1 MLEKKHKTPLR
12 YMGGK
17 SRATKTLIQ
26 FLPDTMI
33 GKYVE
38 PFVGGGSMAFAFSRQ
53 YPHVPIHINDKYYNL
68 YCFWITLRDS
78 PQELVETLLK
88 VKSDACD
95 AVGHRKLFEDCKEY
109 LLNIQCGQPWN
120 NKFDIGWRWWVCN
133 KCSFS
138 GLGESSGFSEKA
150 SVSNFSE
157 NNIHALL
164 AYGEHIKNWK
174 ITNADY
180 SDCLIDDPNTFFYLD
195 PPYAK
200 VGKDG
205 TSFLYG
211 RNGDMHKNFDHVE
224 FHTQVSFCKSPIM
237 ISYDNND
244 LIKTMYHDWDQ
255 HTFDLTYTLHSG
267 KNYREAEKNRK
278 ELLLTNYVSS

>member
-1 MLEKKHKTPLR
+1 MLAKKYKTPLR

-53 YPHVPIHINDKYYNL
+53 FPHVPIHINDKYYNL

-78 PQELVETLLK
+78 PCDLVNRLLSA
-88 VKSDACD
+88 KSEAHD
-95 AVGHRKLFEDCKEY
+95 AVGHRKLFDDCKEF
-109 LLNIQCGQPWN
+109 LLDG
-120 NKFDIGWRWWVCN
+120 KGDVFDIGWRWWVCN

-138 GLGESSGFSEKA
+138 GLGESSGFSEQA
-150 SVSNFSE
+150 SVSNFSV
-157 NNIHALL
+157 NNIESLL
-164 AYGEHIKNWK
+164 QYGAHIKDWK
-174 ITNADY
+174 ITNGDY
-180 SDCLIDDPNTFFYLD
+180 SQCLSDDPGTFIYLD

-205 TSFLYG
+205 NSFLYG
-211 RNGDMHKNFDHVE
+211 RNGDMHKHFDHDLFYE
-224 FHTQVSFCKSPIM
+224 DVSERHSPMM
-237 ISYDNND
+237 ISYDNNK
-244 LIKTMYHDWDQ
+244 LLKEMYAGWEQ
-255 HTFDLTYTLHSG
+255 TTFDLTYTLHSG
-267 KNYREAEKNRK
+267 KNYREDEKNRK
-278 ELLLTNYVSS
+278 ELLLRNYGRS